1 MTELQEKAAELEERL
16 AELEAFFDVED
27 LRGRAAKLTEEMS
40 RPGFWDDPDKAKE
53 VSARFS
59 RVEGR
64 LRLLE
69 DLRGRLA
76 DSGELMELAEED
88 GDLLSEVEEEL
99 RRVEGVLEEQE
110 VARLFAGEYDEGDAI
125 VTINSGA
132 GGVDSQDW
140 AEMLA
145 RMYRRWAER
154 RGFSLEVIEY
164 TEGEEAGIKSAT
176 FNIGGEFA
184 FGLLSA
190 ERGVHRLVRI
200 SPFDAGARRH
210 TSFASVMVAPVI
222 GDAVEVEIEDKDLK
236 VDTYRASGAGGQHV
250 NKTDSAVRIT
260 HLPTGIVAQCQ
271 NERSQHQNREVAMR
285 VLRARLFELER
296 EKREREIAAQSGE
309 KADIEWGSQIRS
321 YVLHP
326 YKLVKDHRTSEETAN
341 TDRVLDGDL
350 DAFIYAFLKSRAVA

>member
-1 MTELQEKAAELEERL
+1 VEALREEVAGL
-16 AELEAFFDVED
+16 
-27 LRGRAAKLTEEMS
+27 GEEMS
-40 RPGFWDDPDKAKE
+40 SPGFWDDQEEAKR
-53 VSARFS
+53 VSSRFS
-59 RVEGR
+59 RVQGR
-64 LRLLE
+64 IQLLE
-69 DLRGRLA
+69 GLRESLS
-76 DSGELMELAEED
+76 DSEELLEMAEED
-88 GDLLSEVEEEL
+88 GELLPEVEEEL
-99 RRVEGVLEEQE
+99 GRVERVLEEQE
-110 VARLFAGEYDEGDAI
+110 VARLFAGEYDDGDAI
-125 VTINSGA
+125 LTINPGA

-140 AEMLA
+140 AEILA

-154 RGFSLEVIEY
+154 RGFELEVIEY

-176 FNIGGEFA
+176 FTVSGEYA

-200 SPFDAGARRH
+200 SPFDAGGRRH
-210 TSFASVMVAPVI
+210 TSFASVAVAPVV
-222 GDAVEVEIEDKDLK
+222 GEAVEVEIEEKDLK

-296 EKREREIAAQSGE
+296 EKREREIAAQSGD
-309 KADIEWGSQIRS
+309 KAEIEWGSQIRS

-326 YKLVKDHRTSEETAN
+326 YKLVKDHRTGEETAN
-341 TDRVLDGDL
+341 VDRVLDGDL
-350 DAFIYAFLKSRAVA
+350 DAFVYAYLKNRTAA

>member
-1 MTELQEKAAELEERL
+1 MSELRDKTSELEERL
-16 AELEAFFDVED
+16 AELEAFFDVEG
-27 LRGRAAKLTEEMS
+27 LRGEAAALGEQMS
-40 RPGFWDDPDKAKE
+40 RPGFWDDPEMAKD

-59 RVEGR
+59 RVEAR
-64 LRLLE
+64 VKLLE
-69 DLRGRLA
+69 GLRGSLSDSEELLELA
-76 DSGELMELAEED
+76 DED

-110 VARLFAGEYDEGDAI
+110 VARLFTGEYDEGDAI
-125 VTINSGA
+125 LTINSGE

-140 AEMLA
+140 AEMIS

-154 RGFSLEVIEY
+154 RGFGLEVIEY

-176 FNIGGEFA
+176 FGVSGEHA

-200 SPFDAGARRH
+200 SPFDARGRRH
-210 TSFASVMVAPVI
+210 TSFASVAVAPVI
-222 GDAVEVEIEDKDLK
+222 DDAVEVEIDDKDLK

-260 HLPTGIVAQCQ
+260 HLPTGIVVQCQ

-296 EKREREIAAQSGE
+296 EKRELEIAAQSGE
-309 KADIEWGSQIRS
+309 KAEVGFGSQIRS

-326 YKLVKDHRTSEETAN
+326 YKLVKDLRTGEQTADV
-341 TDRVLDGDL
+341 DRVLDGDL
-350 DAFIYAFLKSRAVA
+350 DAFIYAYLKNRAVA